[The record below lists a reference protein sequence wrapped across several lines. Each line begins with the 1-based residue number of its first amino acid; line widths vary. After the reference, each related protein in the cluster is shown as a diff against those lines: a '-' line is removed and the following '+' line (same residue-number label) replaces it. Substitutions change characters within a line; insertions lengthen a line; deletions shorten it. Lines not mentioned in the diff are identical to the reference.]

1 MGRHQ
6 VPVSAMHGKCLNCQ
20 CAIRWHNSLIG
31 ESVCVRAVTSDND
44 KQSMIWVG
52 SYGNLQVYFNVI
64 FGDDDLYF
72 TTSVILRNIGTTQLK
87 DVYYMRNVDPDQVR
101 GG

>member
-1 MGRHQ
+1 MVAQLRL
-6 VPVSAMHGKCLNCQ
+6 S
-20 CAIRWHNSLIG
+20 SLIAG
-31 ESVCVRAVTSDND
+31 IILCAVTSDND

-52 SYGNLQVYFNVI
+52 SHGNLQVYFNVI

-87 DVYYMRNVDPDQVR
+87 DVYYMRNVDPDQVGSPDLR
-101 GG
+101 FLFSC